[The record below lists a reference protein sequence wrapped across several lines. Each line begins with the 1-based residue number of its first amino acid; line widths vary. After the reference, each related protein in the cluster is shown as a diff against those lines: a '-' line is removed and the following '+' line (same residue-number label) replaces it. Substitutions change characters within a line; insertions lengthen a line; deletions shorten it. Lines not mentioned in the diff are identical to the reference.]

1 MVKRSRLEMYFDVL
15 KAIDEGIH
23 RPTTILHRTH
33 LSWMPLCKVF
43 DPLVNGGFVREEK
56 KERSKR
62 YYITEK
68 GKHAL
73 SYHRRALEGFIQS
86 E

>member
-23 RPTTILHRTH
+23 KPATILHRTH
-33 LSWMPLCKVF
+33 LSWTPLCKVF
-43 DPLVNGGFVREEK
+43 DTLVNRGFVREEK
-56 KERSKR
+56 KARSKR

-68 GKHAL
+68 GKPAL
-73 SYHRRALEGFIQS
+73 SYHRKALEGFIHS
-86 E
+86 G